1 MSRADLVFWDVAM
14 NMPIT
19 MDGVSDGMWAIILI
33 TAIVFILAHD
43 ASKTHRSYPPYDGN
57 RRPPMYP
64 PW

>member
-19 MDGVSDGMWAIILI
+19 MDGVNDGMWAIILI
-33 TAIVFILAHD
+33 TAIIFILAHN
-43 ASKTHRSYPPYDGN
+43 ASKPHRSYPPYDSG